1 VSRAAGSFPVAAGE
15 LAHGEFEMPLKSFRA
30 LFALLLLV
38 PALGCA
44 QGAAKFVEGTH
55 YQRLSQEVRVRDDS
69 KIEVVE
75 LFWYGCVHC
84 FHLEPLMAKW
94 PTKTADDVDFWRSP
108 AMWNPRMA
116 IHAQAYYA
124 AEALGKLEELHT
136 PLFTALNVERKQ
148 LADADEIAAF
158 FAKYGV
164 SQEEFDKAFNAFGVS
179 NAVRQ
184 ADKRARAYRI
194 SGTPE
199 MIVAGKYR
207 VTARMAGG
215 QSEMLQVVAP
225 LVDIERQKRA
235 AAVASS

>member
-1 VSRAAGSFPVAAGE
+1 M
-15 LAHGEFEMPLKSFRA
+15 L
-30 LFALLLLV
+30 
-38 PALGCA
+38 
-44 QGAAKFVEGTH
+44 
-55 YQRLSQEVRVRDDS
+55 
-69 KIEVVE
+69 
-75 LFWYGCVHC
+75 
-84 FHLEPLMAKW
+84 
-94 PTKTADDVDFWRSP
+94 SP
-108 AMWNPRMA
+108 AVLTVSGNGGGRFYGVMA
-116 IHAQAYYA
+116 R
-124 AEALGKLEELHT
+124 GG
-136 PLFTALNVERKQ
+136 PLVLKGIRQPTSFYALNVERKQ

-164 SQEEFDKAFNAFGVS
+164 SKEEFNKAFNAFGVT

-215 QSEMLQVVAP
+215 QSEMLQVVDHIVG
-225 LVDIERQKRA
+225 LERDRIA